1 MGRPGELQR
10 GIDWRSMNTWDMIYE
25 DAAIMVVYKP
35 AGLAVE
41 TSKVAEKD
49 LVSELANYRKKAGE
63 DPYVGVVSRLDQP
76 VEGVLVFGKTSN
88 VTNQLTVQMRE
99 KRLWKKY
106 HVIVTREAMPKEGS
120 MTDYLMKDSTR
131 NRAKV
136 VEEDHPR
143 AKKAVLHYRRL
154 QRLDGAAL
162 MEVTLDTGRFHQ
174 IRCQFAARTAPILG
188 DVKYGGPSTGR
199 ALALAAVEL
208 NLQHPVSKEPLT
220 FKINPKGEDFVDFL

>member
-1 MGRPGELQR
+1 MGKCLW
-10 GIDWRSMNTWDMIYE
+10 GIDWRSMYNWDMIYE

-41 TSKVAEKD
+41 TAKVAEKD

-88 VTNQLTVQMRE
+88 VTNELTIQMRE

-106 HVIVTREAMPKEGS
+106 HVIVTREAMPKEGT
-120 MTDYLMKDSTR
+120 MTDYLVKDGVK
-131 NRAKV
+131 NRARV
-136 VEEDHPR
+136 VEETNPR
-143 AKKAVLHYRRL
+143 GKKAVLHYRTL
-154 QRLDGAAL
+154 TRLDGAAL

-208 NLQHPVSKEPLT
+208 NLQHPVSKEPMT
-220 FKINPKGEDFVDFL
+220 FKINPKGEDFYDFL

>member
-1 MGRPGELQR
+1 MGKCLW
-10 GIDWRSMNTWDMIYE
+10 GIDWRSMYNWDMIYE

-41 TSKVAEKD
+41 TAKVAEKD

-88 VTNQLTVQMRE
+88 VTNELTIQMRE

-106 HVIVTREAMPKEGS
+106 HVIVTREAMPKEGT
-120 MTDYLMKDSTR
+120 MTDYLVKDGVK
-131 NRAKV
+131 NRARV
-136 VEEDHPR
+136 VEETNPR
-143 AKKAVLHYRRL
+143 GKRAVLHYRTL
-154 QRLDGAAL
+154 TRLDGAAL

-208 NLQHPVSKEPLT
+208 NLQHPVSKEPMT
-220 FKINPKGEDFVDFL
+220 FKINPKGEDFYDFL